1 MYTGK
6 VCWPETILRA
16 WLAQNSC
23 GLCSPIIAVFLYI
36 FRDNFFCFALPYSP
50 YWRCSTRSSA
60 TKNFLPIWMFPQR
73 TNFRWPYLSKVLWY
87 HFKFHVLYVVLSFGI
102 SVHTPRFNCKKF
114 TPNTCNSPSY
124 IVESTNN
131 GARGLKKCLGVRVCT
146 RNTYC
151 FCSVFRCSGMCPK
164 HLQTSHKLE
173 TWHVLRT

>member
-1 MYTGK
+1 MLTRNDIA
-6 VCWPETILRA
+6 CLASPEYMWTIFSYYRGIPIYFPRQFFLFCVA
-16 WLAQNSC
+16 ILTLLAIFNSVI
-23 GLCSPIIAVFLYI
+23 GNQELSADLNVSPTDEFSLTVI
-36 FRDNFFCFALPYSP
+36 
-50 YWRCSTRSSA
+50 
-60 TKNFLPIWMFPQR
+60 
-73 TNFRWPYLSKVLWY
+73 LSKVLWY

-102 SVHTPRFNCKKF
+102 SVHITPRFNCKKF
-114 TPNTCNSPSY
+114 TLNTCNSPSY

-131 GARGLKKCLGVRVCT
+131 EARGLKTFLGVRVCT